1 MAHKG
6 LVSILDRMRAWGAC
20 ETRLYLSYKEKSE
33 LLAGLSIQ
41 TSSSKVSFKQLPE
54 HELPLGASDP
64 SPSVLSA

>member
-41 TSSSKVSFKQLPE
+41 TSKVSFKQLPE